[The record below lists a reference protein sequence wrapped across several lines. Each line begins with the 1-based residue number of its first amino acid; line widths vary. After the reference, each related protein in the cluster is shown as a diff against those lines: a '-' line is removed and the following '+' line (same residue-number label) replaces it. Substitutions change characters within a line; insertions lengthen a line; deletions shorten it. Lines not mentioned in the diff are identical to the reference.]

1 MAAALPG
8 RGDVDG
14 PLSVPA
20 RRTRSGAHWVP
31 LDMGRRYGA
40 HEAREAPAQP
50 LRALALAA
58 GFVEHYMGA
67 AVVRIDG
74 VLYG

>member
-1 MAAALPG
+1 MGSTWPG
-8 RGDVDG
+8 PDG
-14 PLSVPA
+14 AVLAVPA

-58 GFVEHYMGA
+58 GFVEYFVGPP
-67 AVVRIDG
+67 VVRIDG